1 MLVIEPTKGRWLTD
15 WSEIN
20 WTAVE
25 GNVKRVQ
32 RRIFRAAK
40 TRQRGL
46 EPRAG
51 RLACVVLRGLGGGNI
66 ARLPD
71 TAKPKCS
78 SPLFSPTYPFC
89 RTYFFVVKYEKRNPP
104 TRSLRHILKG
114 V

>member
-25 GNVKRVQ
+25 GNVKRLQ

-66 ARLPD
+66 ARLPEC
-71 TAKPKCS
+71 AEHVQQLGGE
-78 SPLFSPTYPFC
+78 SPLPNLME
-89 RTYFFVVKYEKRNPP
+89 VK
-104 TRSLRHILKG
+104 G
-114 V
+114 

>member
-1 MLVIEPTKGRWLTD
+1 MLVIEPTKGRGLTD

-25 GNVKRVQ
+25 GNVKRLQ

-71 TAKPKCS
+71 TAKLN
-78 SPLFSPTYPFC
+78 SPLFPLSPSISSYNTS
-89 RTYFFVVKYEKRNPP
+89 R
-104 TRSLRHILKG
+104 
-114 V
+114 